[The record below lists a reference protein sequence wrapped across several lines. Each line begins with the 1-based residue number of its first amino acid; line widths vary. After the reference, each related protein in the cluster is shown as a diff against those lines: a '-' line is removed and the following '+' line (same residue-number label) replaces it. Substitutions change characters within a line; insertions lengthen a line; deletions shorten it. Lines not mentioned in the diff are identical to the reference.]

1 MIVAHTKVRV
11 RYAETDQMG
20 IVYHGVYLTWFEV
33 GRIILL
39 DEIGLPYREL
49 ENAGYRLPVLEANLK
64 YLKPAYFDDI
74 IKIETLIKNR
84 PSARIKIE
92 YHLFRKDELICSG
105 YTGHAFITDKG
116 RATRPPLTFV
126 EKTSHHFN

>member
-1 MIVAHTKVRV
+1 MIVAQTEVRV

-49 ENAGYRLPVLEANLK
+49 EKAGFRLPVFEASLH
-64 YLKPAYFDDI
+64 YMKPAYFDDK
-74 IKIETLIKNR
+74 IKVRTLIKTR
-84 PSARIKIE
+84 PSARIKID
-92 YHLFRKDELICSG
+92 YQLFRKDEIICSG
-105 YTGHAFITDKG
+105 YTRHAFITDKG
-116 RATRPPLTFV
+116 KATRPPLTFV
-126 EKTSHHFN
+126 EKTSLHF